1 MAHEARNT
9 VNSLVA
15 ALERHYEAISSGR
28 GSEDP
33 AVVATYEHLK
43 TAFLD
48 YEEAISDEFGEVL
61 PMELAEDDE
70 DWS

>member
-9 VNSLVA
+9 LNSLVA

-43 TAFLD
+43 TSFLD
-48 YEEAISDEFGEVL
+48 YEEAISDQFGEVL